1 MTSYRKLLR
10 SVIITGFAAIAS
22 LAAAQQYGANPP
34 TMGTGQT
41 TPSGI
46 SKDMKG
52 QMTPDQVREYL
63 DARNKCGAPS
73 AQTQACIDDVH
84 KKYTQVDPKC
94 RTLYGPAL
102 TDCMQAMAKRG

>member
-1 MTSYRKLLR
+1 MTMCRTLTR
-10 SVIITGFAAIAS
+10 SVIITGIAVVAS
-22 LAAAQQYGANPP
+22 YAGAQATQPQ

-46 SKDMKG
+46 SADMKG
-52 QMTPDQVREYL
+52 QMTSDQVRDYL
-63 DARNKCGAPS
+63 AARNKCGAPS

-84 KKYTQVDPKC
+84 KKYTMVNPKC

-102 TDCMQAMAKRG
+102 TDCIQSMSKG